1 MHNES
6 SLDPLN
12 VQCRKES
19 LKEMS
24 NVIHDWRTV
33 GMNLLGT
40 ESFQKIDIDV
50 LSTLEADQE
59 RMIKI
64 LHTWHEVKGV
74 EATYAVLV
82 QLLESTNNHDAANT
96 VRALAM
102 ENSDDHRKYCIDN
115 IMTYKTVYTRAHR
128 TVLKVWCVCV

>member
-1 MHNES
+1 MHNKS

-19 LKEMS
+19 LNKMS
-24 NVIHDWRTV
+24 NAIHDWKTV
-33 GMNLLGT
+33 GINLLGT
-40 ESFQKIDIDV
+40 ASFQKIDIDILSV
-50 LSTLEADQE
+50 LQSDQE
-59 RMIKI
+59 RVIKI

-82 QLLESTNNHDAANT
+82 LLFESTNNHDAANT
-96 VRALAM
+96 VRELAL

-115 IMTYKTVYTRAHR
+115 VMT
-128 TVLKVWCVCV
+128 